1 MCLPKGGCR
10 LAAKKKQTFE
20 DRLQQL
26 EDLVRQMEEG
36 GMTLEETLKNYEKG
50 VQLSEELKK
59 ELAAAEERLTVLRGG
74 EEKAAEGV

>member
-1 MCLPKGGCR
+1 M
-10 LAAKKKQTFE
+10 AAKKKQTFE

-36 GMTLEETLKNYEKG
+36 GMTLEETLRNYEKG

>member
-1 MCLPKGGCR
+1 M
-10 LAAKKKQTFE
+10 AAKKNKQTFE

-36 GMTLEETLKNYEKG
+36 GMALEETLKNYEKG